1 MRRRR
6 RSGDDE
12 FRRTSLDEIFGE
24 EPRYSALFALTGAWY
39 AVPGIVYVVWLI
51 VGGGGRLGSV
61 GAQLQ
66 SGLPW
71 LVAALALSFAVAG
84 LLRWAVVGWRALTLS
99 FAAAVIG
106 AGVATIAHTLAG

>member
-1 MRRRR
+1 
-6 RSGDDE
+6 
-12 FRRTSLDEIFGE
+12 LDEIFGE
-24 EPRYSALFALTGAWY
+24 EPRYGALFAMTATWY
-39 AVPGIVYVVWLI
+39 AIPCIAYGLWLI
-51 VGGGGRLGSV
+51 AGGGGRLGSI
-61 GAQLQ
+61 GAQLH

-84 LLRWAVVGWRALTLS
+84 LLRWAVLGWRALTLS